1 MLIINLHTLEA
12 IYVLNFLNEIVRQV
26 LDTTQTQYIVWIR
39 LAIGDDF
46 ASCDLLALKHV
57 EVTPLRNQLFI
68 AIGLTSDDEATLT
81 LGFFTEANRTSVLSH
96 NRRLF
101 RLACLK
107 QISDSWQTARDVAS
121 LRRLL
126 WYTSNNVPNRYLRA
140 ISQRNNSADRQ
151 SVNSWDLCIS
161 KADFNA
167 IIINQLGDRT

>member
-1 MLIINLHTLEA
+1 M
-12 IYVLNFLNEIVRQV
+12 
-26 LDTTQTQYIVWIR
+26 TQ
-39 LAIGDDF
+39 
-46 ASCDLLALKHV
+46 
-57 EVTPLRNQLFI
+57 LRNQLFI
-68 AIGLTSDDEATLT
+68 AIGLASDDEATLA

-140 ISQRNNSADRQ
+140 ISQRNNSANRQ